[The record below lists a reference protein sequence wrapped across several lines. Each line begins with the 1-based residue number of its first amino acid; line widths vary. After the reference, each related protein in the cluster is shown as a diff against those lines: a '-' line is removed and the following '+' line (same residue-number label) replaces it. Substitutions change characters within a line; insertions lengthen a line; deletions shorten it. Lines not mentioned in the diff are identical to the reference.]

1 MIRRVLRVGDWMVE
15 FLFCVGRYDIDGV
28 LACLYDAGAPR
39 WVMKQALDLMENCDY
54 DCGFTYS
61 ARRPQRYSYYN
72 RDKQRSVVLI
82 GPTSSGAEF
91 LDTTVHELRH
101 LTDAIAKSM
110 GVELDSEEAAYISGD
125 TARELADIIFK
136 IGTSRS

>member
-1 MIRRVLRVGDWMVE
+1 MIRRVLRIGGWIVE
-15 FLFCVGRYDIDGV
+15 FLFCLGRYDIEGV
-28 LACLYDAGAPR
+28 LACLRDAGAPR
-39 WVMKQALDLMENCDY
+39 WVREQALDLMENCDY

-72 RDKQRSVVLI
+72 RDNHRAVVLI
-82 GPTSSGAEF
+82 GPTSSAAEF

-110 GVELDSEEAAYISGD
+110 GVALDSEDAAYISGD
-125 TARELADIIFK
+125 TARELADIILK
-136 IGTSRS
+136 IGISRS

>member
-1 MIRRVLRVGDWMVE
+1 MIRRVLRIGDWIVE
-15 FLFCVGRYDIDGV
+15 FLFCMGRYDIEGV
-28 LACLYDAGAPR
+28 LACLRDADAPR
-39 WVMKQALDLMENCDY
+39 WVREQALDLMENCNY

-72 RDKQRSVVLI
+72 RENHRAVVLI

-110 GVELDSEEAAYISGD
+110 GVALDSEDAAYISGD
-125 TARELADIIFK
+125 TARELADIILK
-136 IGTSRS
+136 IGISRS

>member
-1 MIRRVLRVGDWMVE
+1 MIHRVLRIGDWIVD
-15 FLFCVGRYDIDGV
+15 FLFCSGRYDIDGV
-28 LACLYDAGAPR
+28 LACLWDAGAPK
-39 WVMKQALDLMENCDY
+39 WVIKQALDLMENCDY

-72 RDKQRSVVLI
+72 REKHRAVVLI

-101 LTDAIAKSM
+101 LTDAIAESM
-110 GVELDSEEAAYISGD
+110 SVALDSEDAAYISGD
-125 TARELADIIFK
+125 VARELSDIIFQ
-136 IGTSRS
+136 IGTSRP